1 MAGDGEIKKLKKDLQ
16 KNREEIADLQK
27 RIKALI
33 DKRGGGGEEK
43 KSGSK
48 SPEK

>member
-16 KNREEIADLQK
+16 KNREEIADLQR

-33 DKRGGGGEEK
+33 DKHRRADMK
-43 KSGSK
+43 KTGQKPSRD
-48 SPEK
+48 